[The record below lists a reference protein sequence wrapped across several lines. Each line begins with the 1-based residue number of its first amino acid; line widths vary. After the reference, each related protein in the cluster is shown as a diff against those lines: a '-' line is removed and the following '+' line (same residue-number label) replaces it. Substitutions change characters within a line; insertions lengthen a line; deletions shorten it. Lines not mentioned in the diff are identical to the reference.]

1 METSSYF
8 EDTKELIN
16 PTMHKFL
23 YILMKYMI
31 FGERINKKTIKK
43 LKAFAEKYKIQLQID
58 FDKHKNNWTIDNL
71 NEFILLVKKQSLV
84 FSSEIIENM
93 LVRLFSFAFSPERSE
108 FFGKHVYNNLK
119 SLRKNKMI
127 FNKWIDKCLLNYIFN
142 EKYYNFAQI
151 LEYEDAL
158 SLSEGNVTIVDEK
171 YPEASKQST
180 IIKLLISLHY
190 TRFLINLPKDNS
202 KNNRSEMNS
211 STTLSSVTRDGSY
224 STIYYMA
231 SLLYYSHIINL
242 KEKDTVLPFFL
253 STLIS
258 SYIYNQNRKSS
269 LMKFSDD
276 SPNLAKLPYIYELSE
291 AAINDLYMGTV
302 LKPIRI
308 EPRVC
313 GIRMNKNDFGI
324 EGILELHKLMIFNK
338 NIKEISVKSS
348 GIKSKNLKTFGKDL
362 KLFDNK
368 SIEELDMS
376 SNYIK
381 SDAEK
386 YLAKLISKLKGL
398 KTFTLSFNTLKSGA
412 AAFFATLKNLYR
424 QKKTKLET
432 LILNKC
438 RLDDI
443 SFYELGEMLKSKY
456 PLM

>member
-1 METSSYF
+1 
-8 EDTKELIN
+8 
-16 PTMHKFL
+16 
-23 YILMKYMI
+23 
-31 FGERINKKTIKK
+31 
-43 LKAFAEKYKIQLQID
+43 
-58 FDKHKNNWTIDNL
+58 
-71 NEFILLVKKQSLV
+71 
-84 FSSEIIENM
+84 
-93 LVRLFSFAFSPERSE
+93 
-108 FFGKHVYNNLK
+108 
-119 SLRKNKMI
+119 
-127 FNKWIDKCLLNYIFN
+127 
-142 EKYYNFAQI
+142 
-151 LEYEDAL
+151 
-158 SLSEGNVTIVDEK
+158 
-171 YPEASKQST
+171 
-180 IIKLLISLHY
+180 
-190 TRFLINLPKDNS
+190 
-202 KNNRSEMNS
+202 
-211 STTLSSVTRDGSY
+211 
-224 STIYYMA
+224 
-231 SLLYYSHIINL
+231 
-242 KEKDTVLPFFL
+242 
-253 STLIS
+253 
-258 SYIYNQNRKSS
+258 
-269 LMKFSDD
+269 MKFSDD
-276 SPNLAKLPYIYELSE
+276 SENLAKLPYIYELSE

-456 PLM
+456 CKLKCLCLSLNDIPSNVNFFESLKKNRSLKEIYLYGCGIKNENVDAIDRIISNSNLESLYLYVNKIHDFNQYIRIIYSCQRTFINTFSC